1 MADQVIGY
9 RVPHPQPPERLT
21 LEDGADF
28 VRITFPVAPTWVY
41 VINPSICAA
50 LAAAWTFGP
59 VIVVFRFW
67 RTHGMFPV
75 APLLRY
81 PWHFFW
87 VFALRLWVGP
97 SILWIFAILDWRK
110 YRKWGRVPRV
120 LTASKQGV
128 TSSHLGWFGMKQKF
142 WPASEITDITL
153 KPLKWNLHPTSK
165 ACDLTIHRAGTSS
178 ISYRF
183 SSKNRAIAEQVVERF
198 RQTIGAG
205 T

>member
-110 YRKWGRVPRV
+110 YRKWGRSPEGPDREQARRDIVASRLV
-120 LTASKQGV
+120 RNEAEILARKRDYRHHAQTAQMEFA
-128 TSSHLGWFGMKQKF
+128 SHFESMRFDHPSCRNIVDKLPILIKKSGDCR
-142 WPASEITDITL
+142 AS
-153 KPLKWNLHPTSK
+153 
-165 ACDLTIHRAGTSS
+165 C
-178 ISYRF
+178 
-183 SSKNRAIAEQVVERF
+183 
-198 RQTIGAG
+198 
-205 T
+205 